1 MGAYTSTQLMVRLL
15 ALLLG
20 LAGGLCQTVW
30 SQVVGMR
37 CGATEIGE
45 YVFHTE
51 CLAWTE
57 LFLRFPQD
65 ASVQMVSIVLAAAI
79 AGMVAGLGGMWRARW
94 AALLFLLLAVWNLG
108 LLVFAVT
115 GTDQK
120 GIAIILAV
128 LSIAVPALCGALLW
142 WRGEYRASRRQ
153 PAAAG
158 DAGPWT
164 VQR

>member
-37 CGATEIGE
+37 CGAAQIGE

-65 ASVQMVSIVLAAAI
+65 ASSEMVSIVLAAAI

-94 AALLFLLLAVWNLG
+94 AGVLFLLLAVCNLA
-108 LLVFAVT
+108 LLVFAAT
-115 GTDQK
+115 TMEQK
-120 GIAIILAV
+120 GIALILAV
-128 LSIAVPALCGALLW
+128 LPVAVPALCAALLW
-142 WRGEYRASRRQ
+142 WRGEYRPARRQ
-153 PAAAG
+153 PGA
-158 DAGPWT
+158 AGPWT